1 MEGPWV
7 VPLKIVS
14 GDPAIQDGHHG
25 PTFIIV
31 SDIPARHQICLPEK
45 KMLTL
50 LCIEVPH
57 NVVDKRPHNVFTL
70 LYYVHRCTSQVL

>member
-7 VPLKIVS
+7 APLKIVS

-31 SDIPARHQICLPEK
+31 SDIPSRHQICLPEK
-45 KMLTL
+45 KCL
-50 LCIEVPH
+50 H
-57 NVVDKRPHNVFTL
+57 
-70 LYYVHRCTSQVL
+70 YYA